1 MAARFVTRGEEAG
14 VSTVS
19 TLTSG
24 MAADRSE
31 FVRGALVS
39 FSRLSFV
46 NSNPLLFSEF
56 LTVGSNFWVII
67 SCSTKTNQHNVC
79 RFMWKP
85 ICSPIRKTHSVNQ
98 LTFLSA
104 GGVVGGG
111 VIASGEGSV
120 AVKAAAWE
128 QTK

>member
-31 FVRGALVS
+31 FARGALVS

-46 NSNPLLFSEF
+46 ISIPLLFSEF
-56 LTVGSNFWVII
+56 LTVASNFWVII
-67 SCSTKTNQHNVC
+67 SCSTKTNQQNVC
-79 RFMWKP
+79 RSMWKP
-85 ICSPIRKTHSVNQ
+85 I
-98 LTFLSA
+98 
-104 GGVVGGG
+104 
-111 VIASGEGSV
+111 
-120 AVKAAAWE
+120 
-128 QTK
+128 